1 MFPFCCCIFFFCC
14 FFLFYS
20 TMVSFSVLTAIFPG
34 EAGLAGFIEAKDDGS
49 GGDNWRQPMWCKAPV
64 KSSPINQLFYRL
76 DAFLSPNQQCQ
87 STELENISRTCSPQ
101 ARLGIPT
108 LSLTTNSSCGYL
120 GEGCYAPH
128 QPSDAGIQCK
138 YNSKYVI

>member
-1 MFPFCCCIFFFCC
+1 MC
-14 FFLFYS
+14 FLFVAVSFSVGFLFYS

-34 EAGLAGFIEAKDDGS
+34 EAGLAGFIEAKDDS

-101 ARLGIPT
+101 ARLGD
-108 LSLTTNSSCGYL
+108 SNFV
-120 GEGCYAPH
+120 
-128 QPSDAGIQCK
+128 SDH
-138 YNSKYVI
+138 